1 VKSTVGALIPGSY
14 NLAAT
19 GQQTRLVARTPFIVT
34 GGPLAAM
41 STLYFAE
48 GYTGTIA
55 GGAAADFSETISILN
70 ANNYTTT
77 YTVTYFLENG
87 SGASTAKTV
96 TDSIGPNSVVERSVN
111 TDVGANQEV
120 ASMVSSP
127 APISAERIINRTDK
141 NGKALDGSSS
151 LGQLINTA
159 AAVPDSGVDYYFAS
173 GEVQLT
179 NEEYLTLLNPTSTTA
194 NVTINILPQSAISST
209 TVASVPAITVSVPG
223 NSRATVPIR
232 ARLVSSGVVK
242 FGMDVNS
249 NVPVAAERV
258 EYFGDGIGSGKY
270 GTTTKPAGTSAFRQ
284 YIFSSDVGQFPSTGG
299 NTAIGTGNDLSEVD
313 VINPGAAA
321 AGSATVTVSF
331 FDKNGKPINSQ
342 QVQVDGGTRVT
353 VSVNDV
359 VGTQSDVFSVVVTSD
374 KSVFVEKPVFYG
386 GDPSNGGTHA
396 AEAPSG
402 SPSGLTSVA
411 LPYLDLTTASGA
423 AITQTVFLYN
433 PGSAPIT
440 VRGTYASGAQTV
452 VKTYTV
458 QGNSITTVSV
468 NTDAAGL
475 PKGPLGGI
483 FQIVD
488 TGAGTGD
495 SFVASV
501 TSNSP
506 DFSWVIGD
514 QGTYPIGAS
523 TGP

>member
-1 VKSTVGALIPGSY
+1 
-14 NLAAT
+14 
-19 GQQTRLVARTPFIVT
+19 
-34 GGPLAAM
+34 
-41 STLYFAE
+41 
-48 GYTGTIA
+48 
-55 GGAAADFSETISILN
+55 
-70 ANNYTTT
+70 
-77 YTVTYFLENG
+77 
-87 SGASTAKTV
+87 
-96 TDSIGPNSVVERSVN
+96 
-111 TDVGANQEV
+111 VGANQKV
-120 ASMVSSP
+120 ASEVTSL
-127 APISAERIINRTDK
+127 APLSAERIINRSDK
-141 NGKALDGSSS
+141 NGKPLDASSS
-151 LGQLINTA
+151 LGQLINVA
-159 AAVPDSGVDYYFAS
+159 ATVPDSGVNYYFAS

-179 NEEYLTLLNPTSTTA
+179 NEEYLTVLNPTSNTA

-242 FGMDVNS
+242 FGMSVNS
-249 NVPVAAERV
+249 NVPVASERV

-270 GTTTKPAGTSAFRQ
+270 GASTKAAGTSAFRQ
-284 YIFSSDVGQFPSTGG
+284 YIFSSDVGQFPSSGG
-299 NTAIGTGNDLSEVD
+299 NTSIGTGNDLSEVD
-313 VINPGAAA
+313 VVNPGAAS

-353 VSVNDV
+353 VNVNDV

-386 GDPSNGGTHA
+386 GDPANGGTHA
-396 AEAPSG
+396 VAAPSG

-411 LPYLDLTTASGA
+411 FPYLDLTSASGS
-423 AITQTVFLYN
+423 AISQTVFLYN

-440 VRGTYASGAQTV
+440 VRGTYSSGTQTV

-483 FQIVD
+483 FQIVN

-501 TSNSP
+501 TTNNAT
-506 DFSWVIGD
+506 FSWVIGN
-514 QGTYPIGAS
+514 QGTYPIGAA